1 METSSEKLDLNTRQG
16 INWERAK
23 ALVERERHA
32 FAEAMPT
39 SRALSERAARHL
51 LFGVPLHWMNDWSTP
66 FSLYVEEA
74 RGAAFTDVDGHRY
87 ADFCLGDTARCSA
100 TRLPR

>member
-1 METSSEKLDLNTRQG
+1 METSLEKLDLTTRQG
-16 INWERAK
+16 INWERAQ
-23 ALVERERHA
+23 ALVERERRA

-66 FSLYVEEA
+66 FSLYVDQA
-74 RGAAFTDVDGHRY
+74 RGPSAA
-87 ADFCLGDTARCSA
+87 
-100 TRLPR
+100 